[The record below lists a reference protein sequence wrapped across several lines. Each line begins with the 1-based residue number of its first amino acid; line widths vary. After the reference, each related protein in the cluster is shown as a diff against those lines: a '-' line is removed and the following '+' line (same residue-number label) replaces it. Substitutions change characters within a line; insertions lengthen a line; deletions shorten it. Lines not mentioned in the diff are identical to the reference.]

1 MSQVLN
7 HTLTIERKGSGIV
20 MFRPTIPIALET
32 IEIPKFNQPQ
42 TSSSLDI
49 NLHFPGTTSRDCQSQ
64 GGLLRCRKQIHSF
77 TYNERHKYTDLT
89 NWYKIY
95 TLTVFNTD
103 DGKYYLPEQTKLV
116 LRLETSD
123 TNGRGDK
130 VYSKV
135 VLHDVHVRH
144 IEWLSELVSE

>member
-1 MSQVLN
+1 MLQVLN

-32 IEIPKFNQPQ
+32 IEIPKLNQPQ

-49 NLHFPGTTSRDCQSQ
+49 NLHFPGTTSRDCQSRE
-64 GGLLRCRKQIHSF
+64 GLLSCRKQIKSF
-77 TYNERHKYTDLT
+77 TYNERHKYNDLT
-89 NWYKIY
+89 NWYKTY
-95 TLTVFNTD
+95 NLTVFNTD

-116 LRLETSD
+116 LRMETSD
-123 TNGRGDK
+123 TNGRGAK
-130 VYSKV
+130 IFSKA

-144 IEWLSELVSE
+144 IDRVIE

>member
-1 MSQVLN
+1 
-7 HTLTIERKGSGIV
+7 
-20 MFRPTIPIALET
+20 MFRPTIPIVLET
-32 IEIPKFNQPQ
+32 IEMAKLNQPQ
-42 TSSSLDI
+42 TSGYLEI
-49 NLHFPGTTSRDCQSQ
+49 NLHFPGTLNRDCQSH
-64 GGLLRCRKQIHSF
+64 GSLLSCRTQIKSF
-77 TYNERHKYTDLT
+77 TYNERHKYNDLT
-89 NWYKIY
+89 NWYKTY
-95 TLTVFNTD
+95 NLTVFNTD

-144 IEWLSELVSE
+144 SFDWLIDWLIVLFYAVPAIF